1 MAQRPRNPESKPRAR
16 RQRTGSA
23 ASVARA
29 TKRKDSAT
37 AKKKVAGR
45 ASDAGSPGEAP
56 LAAAREAVRG
66 RIAEG
71 RAAIE
76 RARLRTR
83 DAVNR
88 DRSAPAT
95 MASPHLSLLRTP
107 SVPTATEAMPCELRV
122 ATYNVHRW
130 SGVSG
135 RGAPDAAR
143 AAFVISEVD
152 ADVIALQEVL
162 RPFTG
167 EDPLEMLSDAL
178 GLHLA
183 FAVTRQHKRGQLGN
197 AILSRFPIS
206 GLSVLDISHSRLE
219 RRGALCAR
227 FSNQE
232 EGAGVAIL
240 ATHLSLVDR
249 TRHRQVQ
256 SLLEHPE
263 LATGAA
269 ILLGDMNAW
278 RNCKA
283 SRELDETLER
293 HHNRAWPASF
303 PAPRPVLALDRIYAR
318 GADVLDVHTHESAA
332 SKRAS
337 DHLPVVARVAIKD
350 ASDLS
355 PEASDN

>member
-1 MAQRPRNPESKPRAR
+1 MPREIS
-16 RQRTGSA
+16 
-23 ASVARA
+23 
-29 TKRKDSAT
+29 
-37 AKKKVAGR
+37 
-45 ASDAGSPGEAP
+45 
-56 LAAAREAVRG
+56 
-66 RIAEG
+66 
-71 RAAIE
+71 
-76 RARLRTR
+76 
-83 DAVNR
+83 
-88 DRSAPAT
+88 
-95 MASPHLSLLRTP
+95 
-107 SVPTATEAMPCELRV
+107 V

-130 SGVSG
+130 SGVNG
-135 RGAPDAAR
+135 RGTPDAAR
-143 AAFVISEVD
+143 AAFVISELD

-183 FAVTRQHKRGQLGN
+183 FAVTRQHRLGQLGN

-206 GLSVLDISHSRLE
+206 GLSVLDISHSRIE

-227 FSNQE
+227 FNDKPG
-232 EGAGVAIL
+232 GAGVAIV

-263 LATGAA
+263 LASGAA
-269 ILLGDMNAW
+269 VLLGDMNAW

-318 GADVLDVHTHESAA
+318 GADVIDVRTHESAA

-337 DHLPVVARVAIKD
+337 DHLPVVARVALKD
-350 ASDLS
+350 DA
-355 PEASDN
+355 

>member
-1 MAQRPRNPESKPRAR
+1 M
-16 RQRTGSA
+16 
-23 ASVARA
+23 ARA

-45 ASDAGSPGEAP
+45 ASDARSPAEAP

-76 RARLRTR
+76 RARIRTR

-88 DRSAPAT
+88 DRSAPAAI
-95 MASPHLSLLRTP
+95 ASPHLSLLRTP
-107 SVPTATEAMPCELRV
+107 AVPMAAGAIPRELRV

-130 SGVSG
+130 SGVNG
-135 RGAPDAAR
+135 RGTPDAAR
-143 AAFVISEVD
+143 AAFVIAELD

-206 GLSVLDISHSRLE
+206 GLSVLDISHSRIE

-227 FSNQE
+227 PRAPSRAPGRNPANRSPP
-232 EGAGVAIL
+232 GKIL
-240 ATHLSLVDR
+240 
-249 TRHRQVQ
+249 
-256 SLLEHPE
+256 
-263 LATGAA
+263 
-269 ILLGDMNAW
+269 
-278 RNCKA
+278 
-283 SRELDETLER
+283 
-293 HHNRAWPASF
+293 NR
-303 PAPRPVLALDRIYAR
+303 L
-318 GADVLDVHTHESAA
+318 T
-332 SKRAS
+332 SK
-337 DHLPVVARVAIKD
+337 LPVSKI
-350 ASDLS
+350 
-355 PEASDN
+355 